1 MKHALKLSAIYLAA
15 LGAALLVSGTDTA
28 GAATLEAAN
37 DGVDSAA
44 CGSPKSPCRS
54 ISQAIENA
62 SDGDTIE
69 VGAGRY
75 GSISGSADFTGPGD
89 EHPQQLGTR
98 DAYSG
103 CVVCITK
110 ALHIFS
116 LHGAAT
122 TIIEGLASSQFS
134 STVLIHHDG
143 VVFGREGGGFTLT
156 GGNQN
161 GLVIDQELLESSFG
175 VVLQHN
181 VVVAGNVDLGDQYGF
196 VFNGLNYRDVQCPD
210 PSCEA
215 TAQIM
220 FSGNQATNNS
230 GIGFLVT
237 VGLFRGGPVTLR
249 GNLASGGGTGFEVA
263 TGTQDQVN
271 GADFAENVQLLGN
284 VAIHNGAGFVADL
297 PGQIVG
303 NTAAGNSQFGFL
315 ITPGGAAFQ
324 DNSAIGNAGPGAI
337 IQFSPDETNFGAIGH
352 FQSFTNNNFYGND
365 RNRPALSLAPVM
377 LLSAASYNPG
387 PSAGCGVL
395 NVGALAVILGPFAG
409 GTLPIII
416 LNAANNF
423 WGSAQ
428 GPQAHGSADAVG
440 GRCDQN
446 AGVTLAKQFAPVPFA
461 ITSLP

>member
-15 LGAALLVSGTDTA
+15 LSAASLFSGINTA

-44 CGSPKSPCRS
+44 CGSQKSPCRS

-75 GSISGSADFTGPGD
+75 GDISGRADFTGPGD

-98 DAYSG
+98 DAYAG
-103 CVVCITK
+103 CMVCITK

-122 TIIEGLASSQFS
+122 TIIEGLASAQFS

-161 GLVIDQELLESSFG
+161 GLVIDQENATSFG
-175 VVLQHN
+175 ITLQHN
-181 VVVAGNVDLGDQYGF
+181 IVVADNVDLGDQNGF
-196 VFNGLNYRDVQCPD
+196 VFHGLNFRDIQCPD
-210 PSCEA
+210 PSCAA

-220 FSGNQATNNS
+220 FSGNQAINNS
-230 GIGFLVT
+230 GDGFNVT
-237 VGLFRGGPVTLR
+237 VGLFHGGPITLQ
-249 GNLASGGGTGFEVA
+249 GNLASSGGTGFEVD
-263 TGTQDQVN
+263 TGTQDQTN
-271 GADFAENVQLLGN
+271 GAEFAQSVQLLGN

-315 ITPGGAAFQ
+315 ITPGGAPFQ

-337 IQFSPDETNFGAIGH
+337 IQFSPDETNLAPIPQ
-352 FQSFTNNNFYGND
+352 FQSFTKNNFYGND
-365 RNRPALSLAPVM
+365 RNRPMLSLAPAM
-377 LLSAASYNPG
+377 ALSQAAFNPG
-387 PSAGCGVL
+387 PSARCGVL
-395 NVGALAVILGPFAG
+395 NVGALAVILGPNAG
-409 GTLPIII
+409 GTPPAIN

-428 GPQAHGSADAVG
+428 GPQTNGSADAVG

-446 AGVTLAKQFAPVPFA
+446 AGVTLTKQFATIPFA